1 MPGMMLYRDVHF
13 QLVDLPPISAD
24 YIEPWLPTALH
35 SSDAALLVVDLAD
48 PGCVDHVAVVR
59 ERLAEKRVEVAER
72 WPGLG
77 ARRPPS
83 GEAAAGA
90 LGEASRD
97 PFRIALP
104 TLLVANKRDLD
115 PDPDEIEALEE
126 LAGARFP
133 AVSVSAETG
142 QGHESIGP
150 LLFEGLEIVRVYTK
164 TPGSRNPDPQ
174 RPFTLRRG
182 ATVHDVARLV
192 HNDFARSLSF
202 ARVWSASGAFE
213 GQADFGALEAL
224 GTVDELYR
232 RVLGEKQGDELF
244 VRSSECIQARQH
256 TLSIERPDLS
266 YAPDATVR
274 TAPAFDVV
282 TLVRARPGQH
292 EACEELIRKIAEAIP
307 KVGDPTRLVTYQV
320 VVGDL
325 REYWTTRPL
334 RRLAD
339 FDQQLATA
347 ELLNRAFGAAEG
359 GLIWRSGNESIA
371 EVRRELVA
379 YREDLSNP
387 PQS

>member
-1 MPGMMLYRDVHF
+1 MPLIGVNSVTLRPERPRAFEEVVG
-13 QLVDLPPISAD
+13 QLAKKA
-24 YIEPWLPTALH
+24 IE
-35 SSDAALLVVDLAD
+35 
-48 PGCVDHVAVVR
+48 
-59 ERLAEKRVEVAER
+59 KKER
-72 WPGLG
+72 WRWT
-77 ARRPPS
+77 AHQT
-83 GEAAAGA
+83 
-90 LGEASRD
+90 
-97 PFRIALP
+97 RIG
-104 TLLVANKRDLD
+104 DM
-115 PDPDEIEALEE
+115 
-126 LAGARFP
+126 
-133 AVSVSAETG
+133 
-142 QGHESIGP
+142 
-150 LLFEGLEIVRVYTK
+150 
-164 TPGSRNPDPQ
+164 
-174 RPFTLRRG
+174 
-182 ATVHDVARLV
+182 ARLHFV
-192 HNDFARSLSF
+192 YQA
-202 ARVWSASGAFE
+202 
-213 GQADFGALEAL
+213 ADFGALEAL

-244 VRSSECIQARQH
+244 VRSSECIQARQN

-266 YAPDATVR
+266 YAPDATAR

-307 KVGDPTRLVTYQV
+307 KAGDPTRLVTYQV

-359 GLIWRSGNESIA
+359 GLIWRSGNEAIA